1 MPRTSGEF
9 SLRRVNPPYERMEE
23 DTEAINR
30 LLVHMVYA
38 YNYPFLTPHYEYE
51 YNEKWANETNS

>member
-51 YNEKWANETNS
+51 YNEK